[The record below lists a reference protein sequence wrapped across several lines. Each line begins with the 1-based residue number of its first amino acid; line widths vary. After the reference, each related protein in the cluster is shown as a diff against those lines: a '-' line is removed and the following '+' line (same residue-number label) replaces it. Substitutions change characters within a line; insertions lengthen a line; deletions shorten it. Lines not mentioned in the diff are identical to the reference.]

1 MQHGKVRFVI
11 SLQRPVPYM
20 TAEQVIRSVVDRA
33 IQAGHVADVRCH
45 KLGSCILPPFIDG
58 GAQPAS
64 PQPSSLLCQ
73 IHYFGARICS
83 STFLAEYRQYNV
95 EMCAFSERKF
105 FSSLLGVVRLSELQ
119 QLQKIGS
126 GVLTSCAVRC
136 GLARLGPSVPS
147 EFRLFAYFREPL
159 AAERAWVPRLV
170 LTYQVHCTSLAT
182 VGNQFVA
189 KLEAFVHG
197 RTGYSGP
204 LFSRAA

>member
-1 MQHGKVRFVI
+1 MRFVI

-64 PQPSSLLCQ
+64 PQPCSLLCQ

-95 EMCAFSERKF
+95 KMCAFSERKF
-105 FSSLLGVVRLSELQ
+105 FLVFWAWCVSANCNNC
-119 QLQKIGS
+119 K
-126 GVLTSCAVRC
+126 
-136 GLARLGPSVPS
+136 RLGQGSSPAVPCGAGLQTGASVPS
-147 EFRLFAYFREPL
+147 EFR
-159 AAERAWVPRLV
+159 
-170 LTYQVHCTSLAT
+170 TSESHSRPSA
-182 VGNQFVA
+182 
-189 KLEAFVHG
+189 HG
-197 RTGYSGP
+197 CPGS
-204 LFSRAA
+204 F